1 MQSMDKRKA
10 KTYRDKLTDRRVSLV
25 GQVQAAELY
34 SRERDAEATQDPA
47 DMAANAY
54 TKELLMSM
62 STNDRQ
68 LLESIDAAL
77 DRIEAGKYGKCVH
90 CGQPIQEKRLE
101 AVPWARHCLT
111 CQDLNERG
119 LLTHDDEE
127 SRSGTGVPPVSPRKD
142 ARATSCDIIGSLSL
156 VWRGCLIFGSTDF
169 RERGRPRPHFR

>member
-1 MQSMDKRKA
+1 MDKRKA
-10 KTYRDKLTDRRVSLV
+10 KTYRDKLLVRREGLV
-25 GQVQAAELY
+25 GQVQAAEAY

-77 DRIEAGKYGKCVH
+77 ERIEIGKYGKCIH

-101 AVPWARHCLT
+101 AVPWARHCLR

-119 LLTHDDEE
+119 MLTLEE
-127 SRSGTGVPPVSPRKD
+127 
-142 ARATSCDIIGSLSL
+142 
-156 VWRGCLIFGSTDF
+156 
-169 RERGRPRPHFR
+169 E